1 MAALLAL
8 AAAVGW
14 GSSDYAAGVA
24 SRKSTAVSV
33 VVLTHFASVLAL
45 LVVSIDARDVVSIAA
60 GTGSSGRGV
69 EIGLDLAGFRIAG
82 SPSSLDL
89 LWGAAA
95 GLSGGMGAL
104 FLYRGLARGAMAV
117 VAPITAAG
125 AAAMPAVFGVA
136 TGESISPLGIAGLLL
151 ALVAIVMVSMSGG
164 EAESVEAEAADTVG
178 TVATV
183 PVAVPVPRP
192 FGTRRR
198 RERQTLPHTVLP
210 FLALC
215 FVAAP
220 YAGPRAL
227 NASAVSS
234 PWFDGSALV
243 LIGVVLG
250 VFVLSTQLASA
261 TANGGAVAPRPGVAH
276 RRHTVAAPARSKRG
290 LAAPGVLDAI
300 VSGAGFGCFYI
311 VLARA
316 DEAAG
321 NWPLVVARPVGGPVR
336 PGGAVDQGPDPS
348 GQGVPPRRGR
358 GRGAR
363 RRCRRV
369 VRRRDPFRAVVHL
382 GRAQL
387 HVPERDG
394 VVGPGDHQGTNH
406 SPPAPRAG
414 GGGHRHRHAGRVLTG
429 HRSRS
434 VPDSGAIRPRSGV
447 VVTVARSALV

>member
-311 VLARA
+311 VLAPPTRLPA
-316 DEAAG
+316 TGRWSWRGLSVVLFGLAALLTKG
-321 NWPLVVARPVGGPVR
+321 PILPAKGSRLAVVVAGVLDAAA
-336 PGGAVDQGPDPS
+336 AVLF
-348 GQGVPPRRGR
+348 V
-358 GRGAR
+358 
-363 RRCRRV
+363 C
-369 VRRRDPFRAVVHL
+369 RDPFRAVVHL

-394 VVGPGDHQGTNH
+394 VVGPGDHQGTNP

-434 VPDSGAIRPRSGV
+434 VPDSGAIRRGPGLS
-447 VVTVARSALV
+447 